1 MAKPLKIA
9 SEDSIL
15 NLLGKYFPL
24 SHPSLILGR
33 GDDCALL
40 KGGNPLS
47 VSTDLFLEDVHF
59 RRSYFTAEEIGHKAL
74 ACNISDLAAC
84 GTRPKVFTLCLGLP
98 SDIDAT
104 WLEEFFSGMGS
115 LAAKYGMGL
124 AGGDISASDKLSIAV
139 TVFGEPVGED
149 GFLSRGGS
157 VPGDTIFVVGSVG
170 LARIGL
176 LEMEAHG
183 REAMER
189 YPKACLAHL
198 KPEPMVDA
206 GLMRA
211 RAGRN
216 ARPPAL
222 MDLSDGIARDLPRL
236 LGLTGELGTASTIGG
251 QGIGAELLL
260 PAGLLHAELV
270 QWCRENGRNPVHEAF
285 FGGEEYALL
294 GACAPDML
302 LSLHAAIPG
311 FWEIGS
317 VTDRPG
323 IYCNNERMDGMGG
336 FDHFAEAGGG
346 ARQ

>member
-1 MAKPLKIA
+1 MANPLKIA

-98 SDIDAT
+98 SGIDAV

-139 TVFGEPVGED
+139 TVFGEPVGEG

-176 LEMEAHG
+176 LEMEARG
-183 REAMER
+183 RAAMER

-206 GLMRA
+206 GLMLA
-211 RAGRN
+211 RAGLN
-216 ARPPAL
+216 ARPRRSWISP
-222 MDLSDGIARDLPRL
+222 
-236 LGLTGELGTASTIGG
+236 TA
-251 QGIGAELLL
+251 
-260 PAGLLHAELV
+260 
-270 QWCRENGRNPVHEAF
+270 
-285 FGGEEYALL
+285 
-294 GACAPDML
+294 
-302 LSLHAAIPG
+302 
-311 FWEIGS
+311 
-317 VTDRPG
+317 
-323 IYCNNERMDGMGG
+323 
-336 FDHFAEAGGG
+336 
-346 ARQ
+346 

>member
-1 MAKPLKIA
+1 ML
-9 SEDSIL
+9 
-15 NLLGKYFPL
+15 
-24 SHPSLILGR
+24 
-33 GDDCALL
+33 
-40 KGGNPLS
+40 
-47 VSTDLFLEDVHF
+47 
-59 RRSYFTAEEIGHKAL
+59 
-74 ACNISDLAAC
+74 
-84 GTRPKVFTLCLGLP
+84 
-98 SDIDAT
+98 
-104 WLEEFFSGMGS
+104 
-115 LAAKYGMGL
+115 
-124 AGGDISASDKLSIAV
+124 
-139 TVFGEPVGED
+139 
-149 GFLSRGGS
+149 
-157 VPGDTIFVVGSVG
+157 
-170 LARIGL
+170 
-176 LEMEAHG
+176 
-183 REAMER
+183 
-189 YPKACLAHL
+189 
-198 KPEPMVDA
+198 
-206 GLMRA
+206 A
-211 RAGRN
+211 RAGLN

-323 IYCNNERMDGMGG
+323 IYCNNERMDGRGG